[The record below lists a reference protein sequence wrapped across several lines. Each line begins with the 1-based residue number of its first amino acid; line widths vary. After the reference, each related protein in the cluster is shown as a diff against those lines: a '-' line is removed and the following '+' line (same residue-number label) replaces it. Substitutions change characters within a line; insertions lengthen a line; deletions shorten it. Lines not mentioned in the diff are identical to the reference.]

1 MLGGDPMQAR
11 NEKLEAIAQ
20 LADDIAAR
28 ARAIPMDS
36 VTSWQVVCQLEASK
50 AELCQVLQDLDNLTE
65 DDCRNELPSRPQGTE
80 ARVCEDIASRQRL
93 GIAKYGVTVEQSDEK
108 FKAWLQHAYEE
119 ALDMAV
125 YLKRAI
131 ETFSC

>member
-1 MLGGDPMQAR
+1 MDTASG
-11 NEKLEAIAQ
+11 NEGLDNDREVRRDMGRDAE
-20 LADDIAAR
+20 IAAEMLKWVQSL
-28 ARAIPMDS
+28 PMAPWA
-36 VTSWQVVCQLEASK
+36 VLLRK
-50 AELCQVLQDLDNLTE
+50 AAERLND
-65 DDCRNELPSRPQGTE
+65 RPQGIE

-131 ETFSC
+131 ETYSC

>member
-1 MLGGDPMQAR
+1 
-11 NEKLEAIAQ
+11 
-20 LADDIAAR
+20 
-28 ARAIPMDS
+28 
-36 VTSWQVVCQLEASK
+36 
-50 AELCQVLQDLDNLTE
+50 
-65 DDCRNELPSRPQGTE
+65 
-80 ARVCEDIASRQRL
+80 L

-131 ETFSC
+131 ETHSS

>member
-1 MLGGDPMQAR
+1 MDTTSGDEGLDNDGEIRRDMGR
-11 NEKLEAIAQ
+11 D
-20 LADDIAAR
+20 ADTAEVLIHWADSLPFAAWAPDLRIAAER
-28 ARAIPMDS
+28 
-36 VTSWQVVCQLEASK
+36 L
-50 AELCQVLQDLDNLTE
+50 N
-65 DDCRNELPSRPQGTE
+65 NRPQGTE

-108 FKAWLQHAYEE
+108 FKAWLEHAYEE

-131 ETFSC
+131 ETYSC

>member
-1 MLGGDPMQAR
+1 MQAS
-11 NEKLEAIAQ
+11 NDKLERIAQ
-20 LADDIAAR
+20 LAEDIAAR
-28 ARAIPMDS
+28 ARAIPMDKPS
-36 VTSWQVVCQLEASK
+36 GFVREMLDEVTLDLQS
-50 AELCQVLQDLDNLTE
+50 VLQDLEDLTE

-131 ETFSC
+131 ETYSC

>member
-1 MLGGDPMQAR
+1 MDTASGDKEMDHGREVRRHMGRDA
-11 NEKLEAIAQ
+11 E
-20 LADDIAAR
+20 IAA
-28 ARAIPMDS
+28 AITHWVDLLPKAVWAPD
-36 VTSWQVVCQLEASK
+36 LREA
-50 AELCQVLQDLDNLTE
+50 AERLND
-65 DDCRNELPSRPQGTE
+65 RPQGIE

-125 YLKRAI
+125 YLKRSI
-131 ETFSC
+131 ETYSC

>member
-1 MLGGDPMQAR
+1 MSEEQHASVQCRKNDPGID
-11 NEKLEAIAQ
+11 AI
-20 LADDIAAR
+20 IAAAVEVLR
-28 ARAIPMDS
+28 ASHIGDQNFIPCLNEDGAAKLR
-36 VTSWQVVCQLEASK
+36 VALVNLGDVFR
-50 AELCQVLQDLDNLTE
+50 QDQ
-65 DDCRNELPSRPQGTE
+65 PQGTE
-80 ARVCEDIASRQRL
+80 ARVCEDIASRQRF

-131 ETFSC
+131 ETYSC

>member
-1 MLGGDPMQAR
+1 MDTSSGDTGLDNDGEIRRDMGRDA
-11 NEKLEAIAQ
+11 E
-20 LADDIAAR
+20 IAAEMLKWVQSR
-28 ARAIPMDS
+28 PMAPWG
-36 VTSWQVVCQLEASK
+36 VLLRK
-50 AELCQVLQDLDNLTE
+50 AAERLND
-65 DDCRNELPSRPQGTE
+65 RPQGTE

-108 FKAWLQHAYEE
+108 FRAWLQHAYEE

-131 ETFSC
+131 ETHSS